1 MLRKE
6 RKRRA
11 LRKKSNSIAAYR
23 QLYEA
28 GKLRERVEQALA
40 RLEDCHVC
48 ARRCGVNRLEGEV
61 GKCHTG
67 RQALVSSFG
76 PHFGEEAPLVGSS
89 GSGTIFFAYCNL
101 RCCFCQNYTISQLG
115 EGHVVGSEELAAM
128 MLSLQRRGCHNINL
142 VSPTHVVPQI
152 LEALEIAV
160 KAGLSLPLVYNSG
173 GYDSLETLSLLDGVI
188 DIYMPDM
195 KYSDEKTARR
205 FSGVEDYPEVNRA
218 AVSEMHRQAGDL
230 QLDDHGVATRGLLVR
245 HLVLPHG
252 FAGTAEV
259 CRFLGQKISTNTY
272 LNVMAQY
279 HPCYKAFD
287 VPELARPVSGE
298 EFAEAVRIAQDC
310 GLHRLDRIES
320 RSFAR
325 ILRVF

>member
-1 MLRKE
+1 V
-6 RKRRA
+6 A
-11 LRKKSNSIAAYR
+11 VYR

-28 GKLRERVEQALA
+28 GKLRERVERALA
-40 RLEDCHVC
+40 LLEDCHVC
-48 ARRCGVNRLEGEV
+48 PRRCGVNRLEGEV
-61 GKCHTG
+61 GKCRTG

-89 GSGTIFFAYCNL
+89 GSGTIFFTYCNL

-115 EGHVVGSEELAAM
+115 EGHVVGSEELAEM
-128 MLSLQRRGCHNINL
+128 MLSLQRRSCHNINF

-160 KAGLSLPLVYNSG
+160 QAGLSVPLVYNSG
-173 GYDSLETLSLLDGVI
+173 GYDSLETLNLLDGIV

-195 KYSDEKTARR
+195 KYSDEKTAQR
-205 FSGVEDYPEVNRA
+205 FSGVEDYPEINRA
-218 AVSEMHRQAGDL
+218 AVKEMHRQAGDL

-252 FAGTAEV
+252 FAGTAEA
-259 CRFLGQKISTNTY
+259 CRFLSQKVSTNTY

-279 HPCYKAFD
+279 HPCYKALD
-287 VPELARPVSGE
+287 VPELARPLSGE
-298 EFAEAVRIAQDC
+298 EFAEAVRIARDR